1 MNNIQYTPKDI
12 LQKEFKQKMR
22 GYDPNDV
29 DTFLDSVIKDY
40 QSFDKNFSDLKEE
53 NEKLKEEIKDLEGQ
67 INNQNS
73 YQFNQRSAEFAANN
87 PQPSNHEQVN
97 SVEADLLKR
106 VSNLEMRVFGSN

>member
-40 QSFDKNFSDLKEE
+40 QSFDKNFNDLKEE
-53 NEKLKEEIKDLEGQ
+53 NEKLKAEIKNIKDQ
-67 INNQNS
+67 IDNSNS
-73 YQFNQRSAEFAANN
+73 YQFNQRSAEFTANN

-97 SVEADLLKR
+97 SIEADLLKR